1 MVWSWHGP
9 QSSDTL
15 IASSPLN
22 LRLIPMIIIMFRC
35 AARYSAKAAVPG
47 KRSTIGPLR
56 FNCQLHQWWHHRHHN
71 NHHDQVL
78 MQLPSDPKPP
88 VEEPMLPPE
97 GSPTRFATPVHES
110 LKRPSVGRF
119 SAIIFAWNNYFR
131 ETYFRKILHLTDVH
145 IDLAYM
151 EGAEAACGFVFPP
164 KTFLSHKH
172 LYFVLHEH
180 RSPQP
185 PYQNSLTS
193 QL

>member
-22 LRLIPMIIIMFRC
+22 LRLTPGLLKCLGLRRNTRQRLRCLARDQRLDRWGSTVNFTSDDVTAITIIITFSKETFC
-35 AARYSAKAAVPG
+35 
-47 KRSTIGPLR
+47 
-56 FNCQLHQWWHHRHHN
+56 
-71 NHHDQVL
+71 HHDQVL

-110 LKRPSVGRF
+110 LKRPSFGAFRF
-119 SAIIFAWNNYFR
+119 LPTAWNNYFR

-151 EGAEAACGFVFPP
+151 EGAEAACGFVFP
-164 KTFLSHKH
+164 H
-172 LYFVLHEH
+172 
-180 RSPQP
+180 
-185 PYQNSLTS
+185 
-193 QL
+193 

>member
-35 AARYSAKAAVPG
+35 AVQYSAKAAVPG

-56 FNCQLHQWWHHRHHN
+56 FNCQLHQWWHRRHHN

-97 GSPTRFATPVHES
+97 GSPTRFATPVHEW
-110 LKRPSVGRF
+110 LKRPSFVWPLFGDYFCQLHEITIFEKHISGRF
-119 SAIIFAWNNYFR
+119 CIWR
-131 ETYFRKILHLTDVH
+131 MCTLILHTWKEQRLLVGLSFH
-145 IDLAYM
+145 IKPS
-151 EGAEAACGFVFPP
+151 C
-164 KTFLSHKH
+164 H
-172 LYFVLHEH
+172 
-180 RSPQP
+180 
-185 PYQNSLTS
+185 TS
-193 QL
+193 IFFCIA